1 MKKGIFVIEI
11 GTEELPYKQ
20 LKVISNELHINFI
33 KELDKFNFIYKKIKN
48 YYSSR
53 RISLKI
59 YNLKLKKHI
68 NETYLL
74 NNFKIFN
81 KYIVKINKNN
91 YFNNI
96 KKDNYKLIKYKKY
109 IKEMLAI
116 LVNKILHKIQ
126 KKTYMRW
133 GNTNNRFIRPVHSL
147 LVMLDKKIINIDIF
161 NIKSSRSTFGHRFI
175 GKKNIILKHAD
186 EYPEILFNK
195 GKIIVE
201 HKKRKEKI
209 KNMIENKIN
218 KINGKIKSENKLI
231 NEIAALTEWPI
242 VLIGSFKKK
251 YLYIPK
257 EILIY
262 IMKNLYKFI
271 PVYNNNNILAPYFI
285 FIINIEI
292 KNYTK
297 LIKEHEIVLCN
308 RFKDVEF
315 LINQDYKNSLEYHY
329 LSLNNILFHN
339 KLGTMLEKTQRI
351 KNISLKVAKMINI
364 DTINIKRAA
373 ILSKCDLLTRMVF
386 EFPDMQGVIGMY
398 HALKDG
404 ESKSIALSLKEQYYP
419 SLFVKKVPS
428 SRISLLLAMAD
439 KIDNLVG
446 MIGINIYPKRGN
458 DPFGL
463 RRSAISIIKIIIHNK
478 LLIDVKEI
486 IRENKLLLNHYLFNV
501 NVTNDVFNF
510 LLKRMINLYNK
521 EGHNK
526 NYIHAIFCK
535 NDKFF
540 IDIDK
545 KISAISY
552 FYKSKTL
559 NKLILTSKRIFK
571 FLLKFNEKIN
581 KKIDTENLQNKYEI
595 LLVNNL
601 YISKKKI
608 KKLLQKKDYK
618 NIIMELYFLNYIVE
632 NYLKNT
638 MINDPIKIIRINRLT
653 ILKKILKLFS
663 CICDLSLL
671 NIN

>member
-20 LKVISNELHINFI
+20 LKVISNELYINFI
-33 KELDKFNFIYKKIKN
+33 RELDEFSFIYKKINN

-59 YNLKLKKHI
+59 YNLKFKKNI
-68 NETYLL
+68 NKTYLL
-74 NNFKIFN
+74 NNLKIFN
-81 KYIVKINKNN
+81 KYIVKINQNNYNINVKNN
-91 YFNNI
+91 SNQ
-96 KKDNYKLIKYKKY
+96 LIKYKKY
-109 IKEMLAI
+109 IKKILAI
-116 LVNKILHKIQ
+116 LVNKILHKMQ

-133 GNTNNRFIRPVHSL
+133 GNTNNRFLRPVHSL
-147 LVMLDKKIINIDIF
+147 LIMLDKKIINIDIF
-161 NIKSSRSTFGHRFI
+161 GIKSSRSTFGHRFM
-175 GKKNIILKHAD
+175 GKQNIILKHAD

-195 GKIIVE
+195 GKVIVKN
-201 HKKRKEKI
+201 KKRKEKI
-209 KNMIENKIN
+209 KNMIVNKIN

-231 NEIAALTEWPI
+231 NEIASLTEWPI

-251 YLYIPK
+251 YLHIPK

-262 IMKNLYKFI
+262 VMRNLYKFI
-271 PVYNNNNILAPYFI
+271 PIYNNNNILVPYFI

-292 KNYTK
+292 KKYK
-297 LIKEHEIVLCN
+297 KIIKEHEIVLCN
-308 RFKDVEF
+308 RFKDIEF
-315 LINQDYKNSLEYHY
+315 LINQDYKNSLEFYY
-329 LSLNNILFHN
+329 LSLNNILFHE
-339 KLGTMLEKTQRI
+339 KLGTMLEKTKRI
-351 KNISLKVAKMINI
+351 KNISLKIAKIINVDI
-364 DTINIKRAA
+364 TNIKRAA
-373 ILSKCDLLTRMVF
+373 MLSKCDLLTRMVF
-386 EFPDMQGVIGMY
+386 EFPDMQGIIGMY
-398 HALKDG
+398 HALKDN
-404 ESKSIALSLKEQYYP
+404 ENKNIALSLKEQYYP
-419 SLFVKKVPS
+419 SLFVKKIPS
-428 SRISLLLAMAD
+428 NHISLLLAIAD

-446 MIGINIYPKRGN
+446 MIGINIYPKGGN

-463 RRSAISIIKIIIHNK
+463 RRSAISIIKIILHNK
-478 LLIDVKEI
+478 LLIDVKKI
-486 IRENKLLLNHYLFNV
+486 IEENKLLFNHNLFNL

-526 NYIHAIFCK
+526 NYINAIFYK

-545 KISAISY
+545 KISVISY
-552 FYKSKTL
+552 FYKSNIL

-571 FLLKFNEKIN
+571 FLLKSNEKIN
-581 KKIDTENLQNKYEI
+581 KKINKKNLQNEYEI

-608 KKLLQKKDYK
+608 EKLLQKKDYK
-618 NIIMELYFLNYIVE
+618 SIIIELSSLNYIVE

-653 ILKKILKLFS
+653 ILKKLLKLFS

-671 NIN
+671 NIK

>member
-109 IKEMLAI
+109 IKEILAI

-209 KNMIENKIN
+209 KNMIENKTN

-271 PVYNNNNILAPYFI
+271 PVYNNNNILAPFFI

-351 KNISLKVAKMINI
+351 KNISLKVAKMINV

-419 SLFVKKVPS
+419 TLFVKKVPS

-618 NIIMELYFLNYIVE
+618 NIIIELYFLNYIVE